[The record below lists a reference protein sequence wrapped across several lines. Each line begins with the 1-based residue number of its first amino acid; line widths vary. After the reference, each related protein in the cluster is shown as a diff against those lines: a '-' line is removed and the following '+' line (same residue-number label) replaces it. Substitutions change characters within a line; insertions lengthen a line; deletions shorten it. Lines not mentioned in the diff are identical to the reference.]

1 MSIYKISEVIGE
13 KQSEMTAS
21 STNFMLISYILRR
34 EEPLSPE
41 LLYSRIDPN
50 ESDELDF
57 SNQVTIAEATYNP
70 NYDYYYDEQDSD
82 AQELIYDDEG
92 NVIESPINVEATDG
106 MDEQNLASGEIP
118 VVDNDNTFEPIP
130 ATVTENQE

>member
-57 SNQVTIAEATYNP
+57 SNQVTIAEATYNQ

-92 NVIESPINVEATDG
+92 NVIENPINVEATDG
-106 MDEQNLASGEIP
+106 MYEQNLASGEIP

>member
-13 KQSEMTAS
+13 KRSEITAS

-34 EEPLSPE
+34 EGPLSPE

-50 ESDELDF
+50 ESDEFDF

-70 NYDYYYDEQDSD
+70 NYDYNYDEQDSD
-82 AQELIYDDEG
+82 SQELIYDDEG
-92 NVIESPINVEATDG
+92 NVIENPINVEATDG
-106 MDEQNLASGEIP
+106 MDEQNLTSGEIP
-118 VVDNDNTFEPIP
+118 VVDNDNAFEPIP
-130 ATVTENQE
+130 ATVTDDQE